1 MREPSRRR
9 VIRISAA
16 AAGLALLPFGRAVRC
31 DAAAPVTWSGI
42 ALGAA
47 ASIRIHHRSA
57 AEAERLIRL
66 SLAEVRRL
74 ERIFSLYRADSALAA
89 LNARGVLVA
98 PPPELVALLN
108 ECRTYCELTHGAF
121 DPTVQPLWQ
130 LFAEHFSQ
138 AGADPAGPP
147 RAALDPM
154 LERVGFQHLIV
165 ASDRIAFGKRGMG
178 LTLNGI
184 AQGYITDRVVDLLRA
199 GGIEQSLVDMG
210 EVRALGAN
218 PTGQPWSVGI
228 TDPEQPELVLR
239 TLDIVDQ
246 AVATSAGAAL
256 RFDAA
261 GRFNHIFDPHSGAC
275 AHGHRAV
282 TVVMPSA
289 TAADALSTAFSI
301 LPGGSAER
309 ITRKLSGLRLLF
321 S

>member
-1 MREPSRRR
+1 MSPISRRR

-16 AAGLALLPFGRAVRC
+16 AAGLALIPFGRAVRC
-31 DAAAPVTWSGI
+31 DAAAPATWSGT

-47 ASIRIHHRSA
+47 ASIRIHHRST
-57 AEAERLIRL
+57 AEAERLIRR

-74 ERIFSLYRADSALAA
+74 ERIFSLYRADSALVE
-89 LNARGVLVA
+89 LNTHRILVA

-108 ECRTYCELTHGAF
+108 ECRTYCELTEGAF

-130 LFAEHFSQ
+130 LFAAHFSQ

-147 RAALDPM
+147 AAALEPV
-154 LERVGFQHLIV
+154 LERVGYRHLIV
-165 ASDRIAFGKRGMG
+165 GPDRVAFARRGMG

-199 GGIEQSLVDMG
+199 GGVEQSLVDMG
-210 EVRALGAN
+210 EMRALGNN
-218 PTGQPWSVGI
+218 PTGRPWSVGI
-228 TDPEQPELVLR
+228 NHPEQPDVVLR
-239 TLDIVDQ
+239 TLDVVDQ
-246 AVATSAGAAL
+246 AVATSSGGAL

-261 GRFNHIFDPHSGAC
+261 GRFNHIFDPRTGGC
-275 AHGHRAV
+275 AHGHRLV

-301 LPGGSAER
+301 LPDESALR
-309 ITRKLSGLRLLF
+309 IARKFSGVRLLF